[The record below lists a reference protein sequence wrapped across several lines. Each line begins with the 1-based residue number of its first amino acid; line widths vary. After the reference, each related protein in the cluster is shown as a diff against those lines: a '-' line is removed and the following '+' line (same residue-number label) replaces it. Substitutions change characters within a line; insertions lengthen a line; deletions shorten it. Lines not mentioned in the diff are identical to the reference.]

1 LFVAVFV
8 RRVPSL
14 DQRVPDELPPEN
26 ESREASIRIPG
37 AAQHAVVR
45 RRLGILRNSDA
56 AYTAIPDLRSSAPRR
71 IASGKSG
78 KISAYPMNSS
88 MTRMPASTGVTMPP
102 KHTTLQG

>member
-1 LFVAVFV
+1 LFASVFV

-26 ESREASIRIPG
+26 ESLETTIRIPG
-37 AAQHAVVR
+37 AAQHAVMR

-56 AYTAIPDLRSSAPRR
+56 AYTAIPALRSGAPRR

-78 KISAYPMNSS
+78 KISAH
-88 MTRMPASTGVTMPP
+88 RMSIPP
-102 KHTTLQG
+102 EI